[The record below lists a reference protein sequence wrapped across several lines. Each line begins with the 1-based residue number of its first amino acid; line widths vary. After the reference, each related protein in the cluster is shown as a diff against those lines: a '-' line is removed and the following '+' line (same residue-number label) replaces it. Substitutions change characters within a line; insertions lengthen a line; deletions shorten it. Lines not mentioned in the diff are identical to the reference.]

1 MEGSSD
7 AVEIVDNVDLDRSHS
22 RKPSCRCRSKGGCF
36 HNALQDHLHRRS
48 VPRSIDNKH
57 G

>member
-22 RKPSCRCRSKGGCF
+22 RKPSYRCRSNGGYF
-36 HNALQDHLHRRS
+36 HNALQDHLHR
-48 VPRSIDNKH
+48 
-57 G
+57 